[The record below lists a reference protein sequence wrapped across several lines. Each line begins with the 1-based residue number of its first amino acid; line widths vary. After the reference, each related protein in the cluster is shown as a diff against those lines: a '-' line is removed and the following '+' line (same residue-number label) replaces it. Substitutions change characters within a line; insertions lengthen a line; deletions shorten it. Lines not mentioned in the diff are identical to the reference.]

1 MFQAFSE
8 SGKAN
13 LATLISRVQA
23 ITVATIMLLLAVV
36 VILSTVHLGY
46 LIVKEMG
53 ERPRFLIPVQG
64 LLEVFGYFLLVLI
77 GVELLETVKMYL
89 KNDVIH
95 VRVVIEVALIAMAR
109 KAITEE
115 PASVPAVTLFGV
127 AALILALA
135 AASFLQRKSGGEE
148 KPGQ

>member
-8 SGKAN
+8 TQKAK
-13 LATLISRVQA
+13 LAALISGAQA
-23 ITVATIMLLLAVV
+23 LTVTAIMMLLMIVL
-36 VILSTVHLGY
+36 ILSTVHLGY
-46 LIVKEMG
+46 LIFTEMWKH
-53 ERPRFLIPVQG
+53 PRFLIPVQG

-89 KNDVIH
+89 KKDVFH

-115 PASVPAVTLFGV
+115 PHDVQPLTLFGI

-135 AASFLQRKSGGEE
+135 VASYFQRKAEGE
-148 KPGQ
+148 

>member
-1 MFQAFSE
+1 
-8 SGKAN
+8 
-13 LATLISRVQA
+13 
-23 ITVATIMLLLAVV
+23 MLLLAVV

-46 LIVKEMG
+46 LIVREMG

-115 PASVPAVTLFGV
+115 PASVPAVTLFAV
-127 AALILALA
+127 AAMILALA
-135 AASFLQRKSGGEE
+135 TASFLQRRSGDGE
-148 KPGQ
+148 KPGL